1 MSNIATRWGLTR
13 QIIGTGTAAAMLFL
27 IATGGAVTTA
37 FAIGSNPGY
46 PDRDNTLLGVDANH
60 NGIRDDIDAY
70 ITAEYPAQAH
80 RAAAMQTAR
89 AMQWTL
95 QVIPTDLISA
105 KAASMRMT
113 NAVNCVYSKFN
124 HGGTA
129 QKPAFVIEKIR
140 GFTTNTKL
148 HLIAYLD
155 YCKALNGTSS
165 SLPEGN
171 TCD

>member
-1 MSNIATRWGLTR
+1 MSDIATRWGLTR
-13 QIIGTGTAAAMLFL
+13 QVFWTGITAAMLSL
-27 IATGGAVTTA
+27 IATGGAVNSA
-37 FAIGSNPGY
+37 FAVGSKQDY
-46 PDRDNTLLGVDANH
+46 PDRDNVLLGVDANH
-60 NGIRDDIDAY
+60 NGIRDDIEAY
-70 ITAEYPAQAH
+70 ITAEYRAPTH
-80 RAAAMQTAR
+80 RAAALQTAR

-95 QVIPTDLISA
+95 QVTPTDLVSA

-113 NAVNCVYSKFN
+113 NAINCVYSKFN
-124 HGGTA
+124 HGSTA
-129 QKPAFVIEKIR
+129 DKPAFVIEKIR